1 MYKPTS
7 LLFLFIFVSGCSGIE
22 NVPYLTEKRGVAVA
36 EIEALV
42 ETTPV
47 PSNDDAADDPAIWVN
62 PNNPELSRV
71 LGTDK
76 QYGLIVYDLE
86 GNQLQDL
93 AEGRLNNV
101 DVRQN
106 LAIAGAHYDLA
117 VASSRTHNSL
127 DVFLINPDTGV
138 TEFVDRQLLDLN
150 EPYGTCLYKGENDI
164 AYAFVN
170 DTDGRYQQWRLDG
183 LQPLQM
189 TLVRDFR
196 VLTQPEGCAADDLT
210 GELFVGEEN
219 AALWRFSA
227 LPDAYDSRSLMD
239 RTGAG
244 ALVEDIE
251 GMDIYRVN
259 DELAYLVTSSQGD
272 FTYAVYEAQGSYGYL
287 GSFRIV
293 DDARTG
299 VDGSEETDGLALSN
313 QYLGEAFPKGL
324 LVVQDGFN
332 RNPRQSQNFKYVS
345 WQQVAEALNLQSID

>member
-1 MYKPTS
+1 MYKLIG
-7 LLFLFIFVSGCSGIE
+7 LLFLVLFISGCSGIE
-22 NVPYLTEKRGVAVA
+22 NVPYLTEKRGIAVA
-36 EIEALV
+36 EIQALA

-47 PSNDDAADDPAIWVN
+47 PSSDDAADDPAIWVN
-62 PNNPELSRV
+62 SNNPELSRV

-86 GNQLQDL
+86 GRQLQAL

-106 LAIAGAHYDLA
+106 LLVAGARYDLA

-138 TEFVDRQLLDLN
+138 TEFVDRQLLDLT

-170 DTDGRYQQWRLDG
+170 DTDGRYQQWRLDS
-183 LQPLQM
+183 LHPLRM
-189 TLVRDFR
+189 TEVREFR
-196 VLTQPEGCAADDLT
+196 VLTQPEGCAADDFT
-210 GELFVGEEN
+210 GDLFVGEEN

-227 LPDAYDSRSLMD
+227 LPDAGDSRSLMD

-244 ALVEDIE
+244 ALVADLE

-259 DELAYLVTSSQGD
+259 EELAYLVTSSQGD
-272 FTYAVYEAQGSYGYL
+272 FTYAVYEAQGNYRYL

-293 DDARTG
+293 DDILAG

-313 QYLGEAFPKGL
+313 QYLGENYPKGM

-332 RNPRQSQNFKYVS
+332 LNPRQAQNFKYVS
-345 WQQVAEALNLQSID
+345 WQAIAEALNLQSIE

>member
-1 MYKPTS
+1 MKKN
-7 LLFLFIFVSGCSGIE
+7 LVLFLPILLNACASYESVEYTS
-22 NVPYLTEKRGVAVA
+22 EKRGVPVA
-36 EIEALV
+36 SVTALV
-42 ETTPV
+42 QTTPV
-47 PSNDDAADDPAIWVN
+47 PSSDDAADDPAIWVN
-62 PNNPELSRV
+62 PNNPALSRV

-76 QYGLIVYDLE
+76 QYGLIVYDLD
-86 GNQLQDL
+86 GNQVQDL

-101 DVRQN
+101 DVRQD
-106 LAIAGAHYDLA
+106 LSVAGARYDLA

-138 TEFVDRQLLDLN
+138 TEFVDRQYLDLT

-170 DTDGRYQQWRLDG
+170 DTDGRYQQWRLDS
-183 LQPLQM
+183 LRPLQM

-196 VLTQPEGCAADDLT
+196 VITQPEGCAADDLT

-227 LPDAYDSRSLMD
+227 LPDADDSRSLMD

-244 ALVEDIE
+244 ALVADLE

-272 FTYAVYEAQGSYGYL
+272 FTYAVYEAQGSYSYL

-293 DDARTG
+293 DDIHTG

-313 QYLGEAFPKGL
+313 QYLGETYPKGL

-332 RNPRQSQNFKYVS
+332 RNPRQPQNFKYVS
-345 WQQVAEALNLQSID
+345 WQSVAEALNLQSIE